1 MRITLEDIQT
11 AAKTIQGY
19 IKNTPCVHSRTLSN
33 LSQAQVWL
41 KFENLQF
48 TASFKE
54 RGALNKLLS
63 LTEAER
69 RQGIITMSAGNHAQA
84 VAYHA
89 RQLGIPAVI
98 VMPRYTPNIKVEHT
112 RAYGAEVI
120 LAGECFDDAAA
131 HAFKLIEER
140 NLVLVH
146 PYDDEKV
153 IAGQGTIALEMLR
166 TQPDLD
172 TLVIPVGGGGLI
184 SGIAI
189 AAKSIKNNIHI
200 IGVETER
207 FPAMINVIDG
217 RKPQF
222 GMCTLAEGIAVK
234 QPGQLTVPIVKHY
247 VDEILLVDEEN
258 IEHAVLLLLE
268 IEKTVAEGAG
278 GAGLAALLKKKQEF
292 AGKTVGL
299 VISGGNIDMPVL
311 ARIIQ
316 RGLVRTLRLCRI
328 RVEVR
333 DIPGILAKLT
343 ACIEKTGAN
352 IHHVHHHRLFTKQ
365 AIENVTVEFV
375 LQTRGNEHAGEIL
388 SSLKNEGYCAQ
399 LEEGDQ
405 S

>member
-1 MRITLEDIQT
+1 MTVILEDIQ
-11 AAKTIQGY
+11 AASETIQAY
-19 IKNTPCVHSRTLSN
+19 VKTTPCVHSRTLSN
-33 LSQAQVWL
+33 LSQAEVWL

-63 LTEAER
+63 LTESER
-69 RQGIITMSAGNHAQA
+69 RQGVITMSAGNHAQA

-89 RQLGIPAVI
+89 LQLGIPAVI

-112 RAYGAEVI
+112 RAFGAEVI
-120 LAGECFDDAAA
+120 LAGECFDDAAS
-131 HAFKLIEER
+131 HALKLVEER
-140 NLVLVH
+140 KLVLVH
-146 PYDDEKV
+146 PYDDEKI

-166 TQPDLD
+166 TQPNLD
-172 TLVIPVGGGGLI
+172 TLIIPVGGGGLI

-189 AAKSIKNNIHI
+189 AAKTMKENIRI

-207 FPAMINVIDG
+207 FPAMINVIEG
-217 RKPQF
+217 KKPQF
-222 GMCTLAEGIAVK
+222 GLCTLAEGIAVK
-234 QPGQLTVPIVKHY
+234 QPGHLTVPVVKQY
-247 VDEILLVDEEN
+247 VDEILLVDEES
-258 IEHAVLLLLE
+258 IEQAVLLLLE

-278 GAGLAALLKKKQEF
+278 GAGLAALLKNREQF

-333 DIPGILAKLT
+333 DIPGTLAKLT
-343 ACIEKTGAN
+343 ASIEKTGAN

-375 LQTRGNEHAGEIL
+375 LQTRGKEHVGEIL
-388 SSLKNEGYCAQ
+388 SALKKEGYFAQ
-399 LEEGDQ
+399 LQEGYQ

>member
-1 MRITLEDIQT
+1 
-11 AAKTIQGY
+11 
-19 IKNTPCVHSRTLSN
+19 
-33 LSQAQVWL
+33 
-41 KFENLQF
+41 
-48 TASFKE
+48 
-54 RGALNKLLS
+54 
-63 LTEAER
+63 LTESER

-89 RQLGIPAVI
+89 RQLDIPAVI

-131 HAFKLIEER
+131 EHTRAYGAEVILAGECFDDAAAHALKLIEER

-146 PYDDEKV
+146 PYDDEKI

-172 TLVIPVGGGGLI
+172 TLIIPVGGGGLI

-247 VDEILLVDEEN
+247 VDEILLVDEES

-278 GAGLAALLKKKQEF
+278 GAGLAALLNKKQEF

-328 RVEVR
+328 KVEVR

-343 ACIEKTGAN
+343 ACIEKTGVN
-352 IHHVHHHRLFTKQ
+352 IHHVHHHRLFTRQ

-375 LQTRGNEHAGEIL
+375 LQTRGTEHVGEIL
-388 SSLKNEGYCAQ
+388 SSLKEEGYFPQ
-399 LEEGDQ
+399 LEEGHQ

>member
-1 MRITLEDIQT
+1 MAVILEDIQ
-11 AAKTIQGY
+11 AAAETIKGY
-19 IKNTPCVHSRTLSN
+19 IKNTPCIHSQTLSN
-33 LSQAQVWL
+33 LSRAEVWL

-63 LTEAER
+63 LTESER
-69 RQGIITMSAGNHAQA
+69 RQGVITMSAGNHAHA

-89 RQLGIPAVI
+89 QRLGISAVI
-98 VMPRYTPNIKVEHT
+98 VMPRYTPNIKVRHT

-131 HAFKLIEER
+131 HALKLARER
-140 NLVLVH
+140 KLVLVH
-146 PYDDEKV
+146 PYDDEKI
-153 IAGQGTIALEMLR
+153 IAGQGTIALEMLK

-172 TLVIPVGGGGLI
+172 TMLIPVGGGGLI

-189 AAKSIKNNIHI
+189 AAKSIKNNISI
-200 IGVETER
+200 IGIETER
-207 FPAMINVIDG
+207 FPAMINALEG
-217 RKPQF
+217 RKPRF
-222 GMCTLAEGIAVK
+222 GLCTLAEGIAVK

-247 VDEILLVDEEN
+247 VDEILLVDEES
-258 IEHAVLLLLE
+258 IEQAVLLLLG

-278 GAGLAALLKKKQEF
+278 GVGLAGLLKNKEMF
-292 AGKTVGL
+292 TGKTVGL

-333 DIPGILAKLT
+333 DIPGTLAKLT

-352 IHHVHHHRLFTKQ
+352 ISAVHHRRLFTKQ

-375 LQTRGNEHAGEIL
+375 LQTRGNEHVAEIL
-388 SSLKNEGYCAQ
+388 SSLTESGYAAQ
-399 LEEGDQ
+399 LEENNQ
-405 S
+405 I

>member
-1 MRITLEDIQT
+1 MTVTLKDIQ
-11 AAKTIQGY
+11 AAADAIQNY
-19 IKNTPCVHSRTLSN
+19 IKATPCMHSRTLSN
-33 LSQAQVWL
+33 LCNAEVWL

-63 LTEAER
+63 LTASER
-69 RQGIITMSAGNHAQA
+69 CQGVITMSAGNHAQA

-89 RQLGIPAVI
+89 GRLGIDAVN

-120 LAGECFDDAAA
+120 PAGECFDDAAV
-131 HAFKLIEER
+131 HALKLIEER

-146 PYDDEKV
+146 PYDDEKI

-166 TQPDLD
+166 TQPKLD
-172 TLVIPVGGGGLI
+172 TLIIPVGGGGLI
-184 SGIAI
+184 SGNAI
-189 AAKSIKNNIHI
+189 AAKSINNNISI

-207 FPAMINVIDG
+207 FPAMINALQG
-217 RKPQF
+217 KTPQF

-234 QPGQLTVPIVKHY
+234 QPGQLTLPIVKQY
-247 VDEILLVDEEN
+247 VDEILLVDEES
-258 IEHAVLLLLE
+258 IEQAVLLLLE
-268 IEKTVAEGAG
+268 VEKTVAEGAG
-278 GAGLAALLKKKQEF
+278 GAGLAALQKNKEQF

-316 RGLVRTLRLCRI
+316 RGLVRTQRLCRT
-328 RVEVR
+328 RVVVR

-343 ACIEKTGAN
+343 ACIEKTGSN
-352 IHHVHHHRLFTKQ
+352 IQHVQHHRLFTKQ

-375 LQTRGNEHAGEIL
+375 LQTRGNEHVVEIL
-388 SSLKNEGYCAQ
+388 SSLKKAGYSAHLQ
-399 LEEGDQ
+399 KGQ
-405 S
+405 

>member
-1 MRITLEDIQT
+1 MTVRLEDIQA
-11 AAKTIQGY
+11 AAKTIQAY
-19 IKNTPCVHSRTLSN
+19 VKTTPCVHSRTLSN
-33 LSQAQVWL
+33 LSQAEVWL

-63 LTEAER
+63 LSESER
-69 RQGIITMSAGNHAQA
+69 RQGVITMSAGNHAQA
-84 VAYHA
+84 VAYHS

-131 HAFKLIEER
+131 HALKLAEER
-140 NLVLVH
+140 KLVLVH
-146 PYDDEKV
+146 PYDDEKI

-166 TQPDLD
+166 TQPNLD
-172 TLVIPVGGGGLI
+172 TLIIPVGGGGLI

-189 AAKSIKNNIHI
+189 AAKTMNENIRI

-207 FPAMINVIDG
+207 FPAMINVIEG
-217 RKPQF
+217 KKPQF
-222 GMCTLAEGIAVK
+222 GLCTLAEGIAVK
-234 QPGQLTVPIVKHY
+234 QPGHLTVPVVKQY
-247 VDEILLVDEEN
+247 VDEILLVDEES
-258 IEHAVLLLLE
+258 IEQAVLLLLE

-278 GAGLAALLKKKQEF
+278 GAGLAALLKNREQF

-328 RVEVR
+328 KVEVR

-343 ACIEKTGAN
+343 SCIEKTGTN
-352 IHHVHHHRLFTKQ
+352 IHHVHHHRLFTRQ

-375 LQTRGNEHAGEIL
+375 LQTRGKEHVGEIL
-388 SSLKNEGYCAQ
+388 SALKKEGYVAQ
-399 LEEGDQ
+399 LEEGHQ
-405 S
+405 T

>member
-1 MRITLEDIQT
+1 MTVTFNDIQ
-11 AAKTIQGY
+11 AAAETIRDY
-19 IKNTPCVHSRTLSN
+19 IKNTPCVHSRTLSS
-33 LSQAQVWL
+33 LSQAEVWL

-63 LTEAER
+63 LPESQR

-84 VAYHA
+84 VAYQA

-112 RAYGAEVI
+112 RSYGAEVI

-131 HAFKLIEER
+131 HALKLADER
-140 NLVLVH
+140 KLVLIH
-146 PYDDEKV
+146 PYDDEKI
-153 IAGQGTIALEMLR
+153 IAGQGTIALEMLKV
-166 TQPDLD
+166 QPKLD
-172 TLVIPVGGGGLI
+172 IMIIPVGGGGLI
-184 SGIAI
+184 SGNAI
-189 AAKSIKNNIHI
+189 AAKAIRNDISI

-207 FPAMINVIDG
+207 FPAMINAIQG
-217 RKPQF
+217 KMPRF

-234 QPGQLTVPIVKHY
+234 QPGRLTVPIIRHY
-247 VDEILLVDEEN
+247 VDDILLVDEDS
-258 IEHAVLLLLE
+258 IEQAVLLLLE
-268 IEKTVAEGAG
+268 VEKTVAEGAG
-278 GAGLAALLKKKQEF
+278 GAGLAALLKNRDKF

-299 VISGGNIDMPVL
+299 IISGGNIDMPVL

-316 RGLVRTLRLCRI
+316 RGLVRTQRFCRI

-333 DIPGILAKLT
+333 DIPGILAGLT
-343 ACIEKTGAN
+343 ACIEKTGTN

-365 AIENVTVEFV
+365 ALENVIVEFI
-375 LQTRGNEHAGEIL
+375 LQTRGKEHVAEIL
-388 SSLKNEGYCAQ
+388 SSLKKEGYSAQ
-399 LEEGDQ
+399 LDERYQ

>member
-1 MRITLEDIQT
+1 MTVRLEDIQA
-11 AAKTIQGY
+11 AAKTIQAY
-19 IKNTPCVHSRTLSN
+19 VKTTPCVHSRTLSN
-33 LSQAQVWL
+33 LSQAEVWL

-63 LTEAER
+63 LSESER
-69 RQGIITMSAGNHAQA
+69 RQGVITMSAGNHAQA
-84 VAYHA
+84 VAYHS

-131 HAFKLIEER
+131 HALKLAEER
-140 NLVLVH
+140 KLVLVH
-146 PYDDEKV
+146 PYDDEKI

-166 TQPDLD
+166 SQPDMD
-172 TLVIPVGGGGLI
+172 TLIIPVGGGGLI
-184 SGIAI
+184 SGIAL
-189 AAKSIKNNIHI
+189 AAKSIKDNIRI

-207 FPAMINVIDG
+207 FPAMINVIEG
-217 RKPQF
+217 KKPKF
-222 GMCTLAEGIAVK
+222 GLCTLAEGIAVK
-234 QPGQLTVPIVKHY
+234 QPGQLTVPVVKQY
-247 VDEILLVDEEN
+247 VDEILLVDEES
-258 IEHAVLLLLE
+258 IEQAVLLLLE

-278 GAGLAALLKKKQEF
+278 AAGLAALLKNKEEF

-328 RVEVR
+328 KVEVR
-333 DIPGILAKLT
+333 DIPGTLAKLT
-343 ACIEKTGAN
+343 ACIEKTGTN
-352 IHHVHHHRLFTKQ
+352 IHHVHHHRLFTRQ

-375 LQTRGNEHAGEIL
+375 LQTRGKEHVGEIL
-388 SSLKNEGYCAQ
+388 SALKKEGYFAQ
-399 LEEGDQ
+399 LQEGYQ

>member
-1 MRITLEDIQT
+1 MRVSLKDIQ
-11 AAKTIQGY
+11 AAANAIQDY
-19 IKNTPCVHSRTLSN
+19 IQNTPCVHSRTLSD
-33 LSQAQVWL
+33 LCMAEIWL

-63 LTEAER
+63 LTSSER
-69 RQGIITMSAGNHAQA
+69 SQGVITMSAGNHALA

-89 RQLGIPAVI
+89 RRLGIPAVI
-98 VMPRYTPNIKVEHT
+98 VMPRYTPNIKVEHA
-112 RAYGAEVI
+112 RAYEAEVI

-131 HAFKLIEER
+131 HALKLAEDR

-146 PYDDEKV
+146 PYDDEKI

-166 TQPDLD
+166 TQPGLD
-172 TLVIPVGGGGLI
+172 TLLIPVGGGGLI

-189 AAKSIKNNIHI
+189 AAKSIKEDISI

-207 FPAMINVIDG
+207 FPAMMNAIAG
-217 RKPQF
+217 RRPQF

-234 QPGQLTVPIVKHY
+234 QPGQLTVPIVKDY
-247 VDEILLVDEEN
+247 VDEILLVDEES
-258 IEHAVLLLLE
+258 IEQAVLLLLE
-268 IEKTVAEGAG
+268 IEKSVAEGAG
-278 GAGLAALLKKKQEF
+278 GAGLAALLKHKKQF

-352 IHHVHHHRLFTKQ
+352 IHHVHHYRLFTKQ
-365 AIENVTVEFV
+365 AIENVNVEFV
-375 LQTRGNEHAGEIL
+375 LQTRGKEHVAEIL
-388 SSLKNEGYCAQ
+388 SSLKETGYPAH
-399 LEEGDQ
+399 LEEVC
-405 S
+405 